1 MDVSVFVYSK
11 IGARFQESQQ
21 SFASPRNNHKH
32 LKVNKWSG
40 YYYIIVTTA
49 FLYFISQV
57 KKLQEH
63 NEFIWWRY
71 PQIYRFIQY
80 CPFILMLEHRLL
92 WAHSW
97 MDGSEQW
104 VWYQSFGSAYRS
116 SLRFDPEY
124 WENISTNPQQL
135 FPLINKLIENASC
148 FPGSQDLLYAELL
161 DLRCFWFLVTF
172 LHRAQYAVKRL
183 CIICFLSSALT
194 DTLMA
199 FCLFL
204 IPWYQ
209 ICYEQNWN
217 ISMYF
222 SNSCNSC

>member
-1 MDVSVFVYSK
+1 MNLYGEGTHRFTLSIYSD
-11 IGARFQESQQ
+11 A
-21 SFASPRNNHKH
+21 
-32 LKVNKWSG
+32 G
-40 YYYIIVTTA
+40 YY
-49 FLYFISQV
+49 
-57 KKLQEH
+57 
-63 NEFIWWRY
+63 
-71 PQIYRFIQY
+71 
-80 CPFILMLEHRLL
+80 RLL

-116 SLRFDPEY
+116 SLRFDLEY
-124 WENISTNPQQL
+124 WEHISTNPQQL
-135 FPLINKLIENASC
+135 FPLINKINYWYFDENGKIKLSIRRIENVSC
-148 FPGSQDLLYAELL
+148 IPGSQVLLYAELL
-161 DLRCFWFLVTF
+161 DLQCFWFLVTF

-209 ICYEQNWN
+209 ICYEQNGN
-217 ISMYF
+217 ISMF
-222 SNSCNSC
+222 LVIHVIRAKWCNIDFNKYLQPHTAC

>member
-1 MDVSVFVYSK
+1 
-11 IGARFQESQQ
+11 
-21 SFASPRNNHKH
+21 
-32 LKVNKWSG
+32 
-40 YYYIIVTTA
+40 
-49 FLYFISQV
+49 
-57 KKLQEH
+57 
-63 NEFIWWRY
+63 
-71 PQIYRFIQY
+71 
-80 CPFILMLEHRLL
+80 
-92 WAHSW
+92 

-116 SLRFDPEY
+116 SLGFDPEY
-124 WENISTNPQQL
+124 WEHISTNPQQL
-135 FPLINKLIENASC
+135 FPLINKIHYWYFDEKGKIKLSIRRMLSRQ
-148 FPGSQDLLYAELL
+148 PGSS
-161 DLRCFWFLVTF
+161 LRWAAGFECFWFFVTF

-199 FCLFL
+199 FCLFF

-209 ICYEQNWN
+209 ICYEQNWK